1 MAAVLVWCDQHHGVY
16 GEASRRDK
24 PRGRHHGLTQ
34 QKRQEIKE
42 AFELFDTDGSAPT
55 EGLVQLNVK
64 VSILTRN
71 SLLRSPSSNNHHQV
85 FKSLCGAKYIVQ
97 FDDKI
102 GTNLHAR
109 TRKRDKPRGRH
120 HGVTEQVKQEM
131 KEAFEL
137 FDTDGN
143 GTIDAK
149 ELSNAMRA
157 LGFEMTKEELDQMIA
172 DVDRDGSGAI
182 DFDEFVRDKPRG
194 RHHGVTEQVKQE
206 MKEAFEL
213 FDTDGNGT
221 IDAKELSNA
230 MRALGFEMTKEELD
244 QMIAD
249 VDRDGSGAIDFDEF
263 VYMMSDKIGE
273 RSNKQELTKAF
284 NIIDHDKNGKISI
297 SDIKNIA
304 KELGVRFTDAEI
316 HAMVEEADRDGKFVY
331 SLHVI
336 FTFTRGDK
344 MDVSNWVN

>member
-1 MAAVLVWCDQHHGVY
+1 MSLLTVGFY
-16 GEASRRDK
+16 GESRRDILK
-24 PRGRHHGLTQ
+24 GR
-34 QKRQEIKE
+34 R
-42 AFELFDTDGSAPT
+42 
-55 EGLVQLNVK
+55 
-64 VSILTRN
+64 
-71 SLLRSPSSNNHHQV
+71 
-85 FKSLCGAKYIVQ
+85 
-97 FDDKI
+97 
-102 GTNLHAR
+102 
-109 TRKRDKPRGRH
+109 
-120 HGVTEQVKQEM
+120 HGVTQQVKQEM

-157 LGFEMTKEELDQMIA
+157 LGFEMTKEQ
-172 DVDRDGSGAI
+172 
-182 DFDEFVRDKPRG
+182 
-194 RHHGVTEQVKQE
+194 
-206 MKEAFEL
+206 
-213 FDTDGNGT
+213 
-221 IDAKELSNA
+221 
-230 MRALGFEMTKEELD
+230 LD

-316 HAMVEEADRDGKFVY
+316 NAMVEEADRDDDGE
-331 SLHVI
+331 
-336 FTFTRGDK
+336 
-344 MDVSNWVN
+344 VSKEEFMRMMQTTSYGY